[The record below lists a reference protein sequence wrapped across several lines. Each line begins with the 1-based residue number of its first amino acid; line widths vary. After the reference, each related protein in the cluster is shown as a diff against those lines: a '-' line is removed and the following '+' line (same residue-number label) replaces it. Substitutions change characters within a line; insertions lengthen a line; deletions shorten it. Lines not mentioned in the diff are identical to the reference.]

1 MNPHDSQ
8 IHSWAVSVLIGGQP
22 SIGHRM
28 DVEGPAPGE
37 ELNTGAPTEP
47 RQAASVIVLRGG
59 DDALEVLLLRRN
71 PESRFMGGAWVFP
84 GGAVDVCD
92 VAEGERYEGAS
103 RLAGEPDLDA
113 SHRVAAV
120 REVEE
125 EAGLRLPDPAALVK
139 FSRWITP
146 PQITIRYD
154 THFFLA
160 AAPDGQEARADGAEM
175 VDLRWDTPSGAL
187 AAHRRG
193 GLELVFPTIR
203 QLEQLAGFASADALL
218 EWAGGREV
226 VAVEPHVRITG
237 ETARVVLPGEPG
249 Y

>member
-1 MNPHDSQ
+1 MQ
-8 IHSWAVSVLIGGQP
+8 
-22 SIGHRM
+22 
-28 DVEGPAPGE
+28 VEGPAPGE
-37 ELNTGAPTEP
+37 ELNEGEPTEP

-59 DDALEVLLLRRN
+59 GDGLEVLLLRRN
-71 PESRFMGGAWVFP
+71 PASRFMGGAWVFP
-84 GGAVDVCD
+84 GGAVDVSD
-92 VAEGERYEGAS
+92 VAACPACAGEAGLIGEGESDEGAS
-103 RLAGEPDLDA
+103 RLAGETDLPDA
-113 SHRVAAV
+113 AHRVAAV

-125 EAGLRLPDPAALVK
+125 EAGLRLPDPDALVE

-160 AAPDGQEARADGAEM
+160 RAPHGQEPRIDGGEM
-175 VDLRWDTPSGAL
+175 VGLGWHTPAGAL
-187 AAHRRG
+187 DAHRRG
-193 GLELVFPTIR
+193 ELDLVFPTIKH
-203 QLEQLAGFASADALL
+203 LEQLAGFGSADELL
-218 EWAGGREV
+218 EWAAGREV